1 MQQKERLSRKLNYD
15 TAPFFSLYYN
25 TVFLYYCILLIRE
38 AEEVLPQDLIVLQD
52 LHCGP

>member
-15 TAPFFSLYYN
+15 TAPSFLYIIIQS
-25 TVFLYYCILLIRE
+25 LYYCILLIRE
-38 AEEVLPQDLIVLQD
+38 AEEVLPQDPIVLQD